1 MELVAKI
8 PLFDRLTGQLMGS
21 KDGRNLQADG
31 LNLSL
36 CRDLE
41 RLFSSRN
48 GLTIS
53 EFLNCAG
60 GVMYYGTPDTLDLS
74 PQSGRDIRL
83 LEDVLRHAITLY
95 EPRLLNATI
104 VARPDE
110 NNKYGVNVQLKAAV
124 RLGGQLRRVDFDLQ
138 MGADGVAMQP
148 VELPST
154 KGEM

>member
-1 MELVAKI
+1 
-8 PLFDRLTGQLMGS
+8 
-21 KDGRNLQADG
+21 
-31 LNLSL
+31 
-36 CRDLE
+36 
-41 RLFSSRN
+41 
-48 GLTIS
+48 LTIS

-148 VELPST
+148 VEPPST

>member
-8 PLFDRLTGQLMGS
+8 PLLDRLTGQLMGS
-21 KDGRNLQADG
+21 RDGRNLQADG

-95 EPRLLNATI
+95 EPRLLNTTI

-148 VELPST
+148 VEPPST